1 MVDVAF
7 APAFNDILDD
17 HAAITGWESV
27 RNYADERLRNPDK
40 VSAELMDDSMKRGLA
55 VTFERYVAA
64 QRKAVAFKAHVDS
77 LFDKVDVLLCP
88 SAPGEAPEGLGVH
101 RRPAL
106 QLDLDAGRHALRHP
120 AGRHGRQGLPLG
132 VQLVGLRHDDDQLLS
147 TRRLGRGASRLRLTI
162 MPKINGERLLAD
174 LRRIADFGRYETG
187 VHRPHLS
194 PQDVESRHWLAG
206 RMKEAG
212 LEPVIDGIGTVI
224 GRSPKTGPRLLIGS
238 HSDTQPRGGWLDGV
252 MGVIYGL
259 EVARALAEDP
269 ETAHLAVDV
278 ASWADEEGHWGQMTG
293 SRSFIGMLSEA
304 DIDKARHRD
313 EGTPMRDAL
322 KAAGLD
328 KTPREHLEEGRYR
341 GYLEAHIEQGGLL
354 EASDKRIGIVT
365 AIVGIYVYRLTFSGI
380 QNHAGTT
387 PMPIRKD
394 AGVAMM
400 RLYNEVM
407 DTFPTLSGPRSVWTV
422 GKMSVEP
429 GAPAIIPGKAEMIL
443 QFRDADTAVLDA
455 LRGGADWRSSPAAN
469 AKGPCTVEC
478 VNLSTHHAD
487 GDGRPLPRR
496 DRGGGG
502 HRMRPD
508 KHVRMPSG
516 AGHDAQIL
524 GLKLPAAM
532 MFVPSIGGISHH
544 FTENTEDADIVL
556 GCQVFA
562 DATAKILK
570 GN

>member
-1 MVDVAF
+1 
-7 APAFNDILDD
+7 
-17 HAAITGWESV
+17 
-27 RNYADERLRNPDK
+27 
-40 VSAELMDDSMKRGLA
+40 
-55 VTFERYVAA
+55 
-64 QRKAVAFKAHVDS
+64 
-77 LFDKVDVLLCP
+77 
-88 SAPGEAPEGLGVH
+88 
-101 RRPAL
+101 
-106 QLDLDAGRHALRHP
+106 
-120 AGRHGRQGLPLG
+120 
-132 VQLVGLRHDDDQLLS
+132 
-147 TRRLGRGASRLRLTI
+147 
-162 MPKINGERLLAD
+162 MPTINGERLLGD
-174 LRRIADFGRYETG
+174 LRRIADFGRYQTG

-194 PQDVESRHWLAG
+194 PQDVESRHWLVA

-224 GRSPKTGPRLLIGS
+224 GKSPKTGPRILIGS

-293 SRSFIGMLSEA
+293 SRSFIGIFSEA
-304 DIDKARHRD
+304 DIDKAKHRD
-313 EGTPMRDAL
+313 EGTPMREAL
-322 KAAGLD
+322 KAAGLEGV
-328 KTPREHLEEGRYR
+328 PREHLEEGRYR

-354 EASDKRIGIVT
+354 EADEKRIGIVT
-365 AIVGIYVYRLTFSGI
+365 AIVGIMQFRLTFSGI

-400 RLYNEVM
+400 RLYNDVM
-407 DTFPTLSGPRSVWTV
+407 DKFPAVAGPRSVWTV
-422 GKMSVEP
+422 GKMSIEP
-429 GAPAIIPGKAEMIL
+429 GAPAIVPGRAEMVL
-443 QFRDADTAVLDA
+443 QFRDADYKVLQA
-455 LRGGADWRSSPAAN
+455 FEAKLMEIVADHQKNSPC
-469 AKGPCTVEC
+469 KVEC
-478 VNLSTHHAD
+478 VNLSRTQPLVMDERFLEAIEESAAVHAA
-487 GDGRPLPRR
+487 
-496 DRGGGG
+496 
-502 HRMRPD
+502 D

-516 AGHDAQIL
+516 AGHDAQVI
-524 GLKLPAAM
+524 GLKMPAAM

-544 FTENTEDADIVL
+544 FTENTHDADIVL

>member
-1 MVDVAF
+1 
-7 APAFNDILDD
+7 
-17 HAAITGWESV
+17 
-27 RNYADERLRNPDK
+27 
-40 VSAELMDDSMKRGLA
+40 
-55 VTFERYVAA
+55 
-64 QRKAVAFKAHVDS
+64 
-77 LFDKVDVLLCP
+77 
-88 SAPGEAPEGLGVH
+88 
-101 RRPAL
+101 
-106 QLDLDAGRHALRHP
+106 
-120 AGRHGRQGLPLG
+120 
-132 VQLVGLRHDDDQLLS
+132 
-147 TRRLGRGASRLRLTI
+147 
-162 MPKINGERLLAD
+162 MPTINGERLLAD
-174 LRRIADFGRYETG
+174 LRRIADFGRYQTG

-194 PQDVESRHWLAG
+194 PQDVESRHWLAA

-224 GRSPKTGPRLLIGS
+224 GKSPKTGPRILIGS

-293 SRSFIGMLSEA
+293 SRSFIGIFSEA
-304 DIDKARHRD
+304 DIDKAKHRD
-313 EGTPMRDAL
+313 EGTPMREAL
-322 KAAGLD
+322 KAAGLEGV
-328 KTPREHLEEGRYR
+328 PREHLEEGRYR

-354 EASDKRIGIVT
+354 EAGDKRIGIVT
-365 AIVGIYVYRLTFSGI
+365 AIVGIMQFRLTFSGI

-400 RLYNEVM
+400 RLYNDVM
-407 DTFPTLSGPRSVWTV
+407 DKFPAVAGPRSVWTV
-422 GKMSVEP
+422 GKMVLEP
-429 GAPAIIPGKAEMIL
+429 GAPAIVPGRAEMIL
-443 QFRDADTAVLDA
+443 QFRDADQKVLQA
-455 LRGGADWRSSPAAN
+455 FEAKLMEIVADHQKNS
-469 AKGPCTVEC
+469 PCTVEC
-478 VNLSTHHAD
+478 VNLSRTQPLLMDERFLEAIEESAGVHA
-487 GDGRPLPRR
+487 
-496 DRGGGG
+496 
-502 HRMRPD
+502 PD

-516 AGHDAQIL
+516 AGHDAQVI
-524 GLKLPAAM
+524 GLRMPAAM

-544 FTENTEDADIVL
+544 FTENTHDADIVL

>member
-1 MVDVAF
+1 V
-7 APAFNDILDD
+7 
-17 HAAITGWESV
+17 
-27 RNYADERLRNPDK
+27 
-40 VSAELMDDSMKRGLA
+40 
-55 VTFERYVAA
+55 
-64 QRKAVAFKAHVDS
+64 
-77 LFDKVDVLLCP
+77 
-88 SAPGEAPEGLGVH
+88 
-101 RRPAL
+101 
-106 QLDLDAGRHALRHP
+106 
-120 AGRHGRQGLPLG
+120 
-132 VQLVGLRHDDDQLLS
+132 
-147 TRRLGRGASRLRLTI
+147 
-162 MPKINGERLLAD
+162 PKINGDRLLAD
-174 LRRIADFGRYETG
+174 LRRIAEFGRYQTG

-212 LEPVIDGIGTVI
+212 LEPVIDGIGTVL
-224 GRSPKTGPRLLIGS
+224 GKSTKSGPRVLIGS

-259 EVARALAEDP
+259 EVARAMAEDP

-293 SRSFIGMLSEA
+293 SRSFVGMLSEA

-313 EGTPMRDAL
+313 EGTEMRAAL
-322 KAAGLD
+322 KAAGLEGV
-328 KTPREHLEEGRYR
+328 PREHLPEGKYR
-341 GYLEAHIEQGGLL
+341 GYLEAHIEQGGVL
-354 EASDKRIGIVT
+354 EATDKRIGIVT
-365 AIVGIYVYRLTFSGI
+365 AIVGIYAYRLTFSGI

-407 DTFPTLSGPRSVWTV
+407 ETFPKLTGPRSVWTV

-443 QFRDADTAVLDA
+443 QFRDADVKILDGFEKA
-455 LRGGADWRSSPAAN
+455 LLEIVAAHN
-469 AKGPCTVEC
+469 RKGPCAVEC
-478 VNLSTHHAD
+478 QNLSKTMPTVMDERFLDAIEDAAAAHA
-487 GDGRPLPRR
+487 
-496 DRGGGG
+496 
-502 HRMRPD
+502 PD
-508 KHVRMPSG
+508 KHMRMPSG

-544 FTENTEDADIVL
+544 FTENTADADIVL

-562 DATAKILK
+562 DAAAKILK

>member
-1 MVDVAF
+1 
-7 APAFNDILDD
+7 
-17 HAAITGWESV
+17 
-27 RNYADERLRNPDK
+27 
-40 VSAELMDDSMKRGLA
+40 
-55 VTFERYVAA
+55 
-64 QRKAVAFKAHVDS
+64 
-77 LFDKVDVLLCP
+77 
-88 SAPGEAPEGLGVH
+88 
-101 RRPAL
+101 
-106 QLDLDAGRHALRHP
+106 
-120 AGRHGRQGLPLG
+120 
-132 VQLVGLRHDDDQLLS
+132 
-147 TRRLGRGASRLRLTI
+147 
-162 MPKINGERLLAD
+162 MPRINGERLLAD

-212 LEPVIDGIGTVI
+212 LVPVIDGVGTVL
-224 GRSPKTGPRLLIGS
+224 GRSPKAGPRILIGS

-259 EVARALAEDP
+259 EVVRALDEDP
-269 ETAHLAVDV
+269 ATAHLAVDV

-293 SRSFIGMLSEA
+293 SRSFVGMLSEA
-304 DIDKARHRD
+304 DIDNSRHRD

-328 KTPREHLEEGRYR
+328 RTPREHLEEGRYR

-354 EASDKRIGIVT
+354 EANDKRIGVVT
-365 AIVGIYVYRLTFSGI
+365 AIVGIYQYRLTFSGT

-394 AGVAMM
+394 AGAAMM

-407 DTFPTLSGPRSVWTV
+407 EKFPALSGPRSVWTV

-429 GAPAIIPGKAEMIL
+429 GAPAIIPGRAEMIL
-443 QFRDADTAVLDA
+443 QFRDADAAVLDRFEKA
-455 LRGGADWRSSPAAN
+455 LLAIVDAAN
-469 AKGPCTVEC
+469 ANGPCRVEC
-478 VNLSTHHAD
+478 ANLSRTMPTVMDDRFLDAIEEAAVAHAP
-487 GDGRPLPRR
+487 GKT
-496 DRGGGG
+496 
-502 HRMRPD
+502 M
-508 KHVRMPSG
+508 RMPSG

-524 GLKLPAAM
+524 GRRLPAAM

-562 DATAKILK
+562 DATAKILT

>member
-1 MVDVAF
+1 M
-7 APAFNDILDD
+7 
-17 HAAITGWESV
+17 T
-27 RNYADERLRNPDK
+27 
-40 VSAELMDDSMKRGLA
+40 
-55 VTFERYVAA
+55 
-64 QRKAVAFKAHVDS
+64 
-77 LFDKVDVLLCP
+77 
-88 SAPGEAPEGLGVH
+88 
-101 RRPAL
+101 
-106 QLDLDAGRHALRHP
+106 
-120 AGRHGRQGLPLG
+120 
-132 VQLVGLRHDDDQLLS
+132 
-147 TRRLGRGASRLRLTI
+147 
-162 MPKINGERLLAD
+162 KINVERLLGD
-174 LRRIADFGRYETG
+174 LRRIADFGRYQTG

-194 PQDVESRHWLAG
+194 PQDVESRHWLAA

-224 GRSPKTGPRLLIGS
+224 GKSPKTGPRILIGS

-293 SRSFIGMLSEA
+293 SRSFIGIFSEA
-304 DIDKARHRD
+304 DIDKAKHRD
-313 EGTPMRDAL
+313 EGTPMREAL
-322 KAAGLD
+322 KAAGLEGV
-328 KTPREHLEEGRYR
+328 PREHLEEGRYR

-354 EASDKRIGIVT
+354 EAGDKRIGIVT
-365 AIVGIYVYRLTFSGI
+365 AIVGIMQFRLTFSGI

-400 RLYNEVM
+400 RLYNDVM
-407 DTFPTLSGPRSVWTV
+407 DKFPTVSGPRSVWTV
-422 GKMSVEP
+422 GKMVLEP
-429 GAPAIIPGKAEMIL
+429 GAPAIVPGRAEMIL
-443 QFRDADTAVLDA
+443 QFRDADYKILQAFEAKLMEIV
-455 LRGGADWRSSPAAN
+455 ADHQKTSAC
-469 AKGPCTVEC
+469 KVEC
-478 VNLSTHHAD
+478 VNLSRTQPLVMDERFLEAIEESAATHAA
-487 GDGRPLPRR
+487 
-496 DRGGGG
+496 
-502 HRMRPD
+502 D

-516 AGHDAQIL
+516 AGHDAQVI
-524 GLKLPAAM
+524 GLKIPAAM

-544 FTENTEDADIVL
+544 FTENTHDADIVL

>member
-1 MVDVAF
+1 
-7 APAFNDILDD
+7 
-17 HAAITGWESV
+17 
-27 RNYADERLRNPDK
+27 
-40 VSAELMDDSMKRGLA
+40 
-55 VTFERYVAA
+55 
-64 QRKAVAFKAHVDS
+64 
-77 LFDKVDVLLCP
+77 
-88 SAPGEAPEGLGVH
+88 
-101 RRPAL
+101 
-106 QLDLDAGRHALRHP
+106 
-120 AGRHGRQGLPLG
+120 
-132 VQLVGLRHDDDQLLS
+132 
-147 TRRLGRGASRLRLTI
+147 

-194 PQDVESRHWLAG
+194 PQDVESRHWLVE

-212 LEPVIDGIGTVI
+212 LEPVIDGVGTVM
-224 GRSPKTGPRLLIGS
+224 GRSPKSGPRLLMGS

-278 ASWADEEGHWGQMTG
+278 ASWADEEGHWGQMVG
-293 SRSFIGMLSEA
+293 SRSYVGLFSEA

-322 KAAGLD
+322 KAAGLESA
-328 KTPREHLEEGRYR
+328 PRVHFEEGKYR

-354 EASDKRIGIVT
+354 EAAGKRIGIVT
-365 AIVGIYVYRLTFSGI
+365 AIVGIFVFRLTFKGI

-400 RLYNEVM
+400 RLYNDVM
-407 DTFPTLSGPRSVWTV
+407 DKFPTITGPRSVWTV
-422 GKMSVEP
+422 GKMSIEP
-429 GAPAIIPGKAEMIL
+429 GAPAIIPGKAEMVL
-443 QFRDADTAVLDA
+443 QFRDADVAVLNRFEAA
-455 LRGGADWRSSPAAN
+455 LLEIVAAHN
-469 AKGPCTVEC
+469 KSGPCSVES
-478 VNLSTHHAD
+478 VNLSRTMPTVMDERFLDAIEESAATHA
-487 GDGRPLPRR
+487 PE
-496 DRGGGG
+496 
-502 HRMRPD
+502 

-516 AGHDAQIL
+516 AGHDAQVV

-544 FTENTEDADIVL
+544 FTENTADADIVL

-562 DATAKILK
+562 DAAAKILR

>member
-1 MVDVAF
+1 
-7 APAFNDILDD
+7 
-17 HAAITGWESV
+17 
-27 RNYADERLRNPDK
+27 
-40 VSAELMDDSMKRGLA
+40 
-55 VTFERYVAA
+55 
-64 QRKAVAFKAHVDS
+64 
-77 LFDKVDVLLCP
+77 
-88 SAPGEAPEGLGVH
+88 
-101 RRPAL
+101 
-106 QLDLDAGRHALRHP
+106 
-120 AGRHGRQGLPLG
+120 
-132 VQLVGLRHDDDQLLS
+132 
-147 TRRLGRGASRLRLTI
+147 
-162 MPKINGERLLAD
+162 MPTINGERLLGD
-174 LRRIADFGRYETG
+174 LRRIADFGRYQTG

-194 PQDVESRHWLAG
+194 PQDVESRHWLAA

-224 GRSPKTGPRLLIGS
+224 GKSPKTGPRILIGS

-293 SRSFIGMLSEA
+293 SRSFIGIFSEA

-313 EGTPMRDAL
+313 EGTPMREAL
-322 KAAGLD
+322 KAADLEGV
-328 KTPREHLEEGRYR
+328 PREHLEEGRYR

-354 EASDKRIGIVT
+354 KAGDKRIGIVT
-365 AIVGIYVYRLTFSGI
+365 AIVGIMQFRLTFSGI

-400 RLYNEVM
+400 RLYNDVM
-407 DTFPTLSGPRSVWTV
+407 DKFPAVAGPRSVWTV
-422 GKMSVEP
+422 GKMVLEP
-429 GAPAIIPGKAEMIL
+429 GAPAIVPGRAEMIL
-443 QFRDADTAVLDA
+443 QFRDADQKILQAFEAKLMEIV
-455 LRGGADWRSSPAAN
+455 ADHQKNS
-469 AKGPCTVEC
+469 PCTVEC
-478 VNLSTHHAD
+478 VNLSRTHPLLMDERFLEAIEEAAAVHA
-487 GDGRPLPRR
+487 
-496 DRGGGG
+496 
-502 HRMRPD
+502 PD

-516 AGHDAQIL
+516 AGHDAQVI
-524 GLKLPAAM
+524 GLKMPAAM

-544 FTENTEDADIVL
+544 FTENTHDADIVL

>member
-1 MVDVAF
+1 
-7 APAFNDILDD
+7 
-17 HAAITGWESV
+17 
-27 RNYADERLRNPDK
+27 
-40 VSAELMDDSMKRGLA
+40 
-55 VTFERYVAA
+55 
-64 QRKAVAFKAHVDS
+64 
-77 LFDKVDVLLCP
+77 
-88 SAPGEAPEGLGVH
+88 
-101 RRPAL
+101 
-106 QLDLDAGRHALRHP
+106 
-120 AGRHGRQGLPLG
+120 
-132 VQLVGLRHDDDQLLS
+132 
-147 TRRLGRGASRLRLTI
+147 
-162 MPKINGERLLAD
+162 MPRINGERLLAD

-194 PQDVESRHWLAG
+194 PQDVESRHWLAA

-212 LEPVIDGIGTVI
+212 LEPTIDGIGTVI
-224 GRSPKTGPRLLIGS
+224 GKSPKSGPRLLMGS
-238 HSDTQPRGGWLDGV
+238 HTDTQPRGGWLDGV

-293 SRSFIGMLSEA
+293 SRSFIGIFSEA

-313 EGTPMRDAL
+313 EGTPMREAL

-328 KTPREHLEEGRYR
+328 KVPREHLEEGRYR

-365 AIVGIYVYRLTFSGI
+365 AIVGIMVFRLTFGGI

-400 RLYNEVM
+400 RLYNDVM
-407 DTFPTLSGPRSVWTV
+407 DKFPAVSGPRSVWTV
-422 GKMSVEP
+422 GKMSIEP
-429 GAPAIIPGKAEMIL
+429 GAPAIVPGKAEMIL
-443 QFRDADTAVLDA
+443 QFRDADVKILQAFEARLMEIV
-455 LRGGADWRSSPAAN
+455 ADHRK
-469 AKGPCTVEC
+469 KGPCTVDC
-478 VNLSTHHAD
+478 VNLSRTQ
-487 GDGRPLPRR
+487 PLPMDERFLEAIEESAAA
-496 DRGGGG
+496 
-502 HRMRPD
+502 HAPD

-516 AGHDAQIL
+516 AGHDAQVI
-524 GLKLPAAM
+524 GLKIPAAM

-544 FTENTEDADIVL
+544 FTENTADEDIVL

-562 DATAKILK
+562 DAAAKILK

>member
-1 MVDVAF
+1 
-7 APAFNDILDD
+7 
-17 HAAITGWESV
+17 
-27 RNYADERLRNPDK
+27 
-40 VSAELMDDSMKRGLA
+40 
-55 VTFERYVAA
+55 
-64 QRKAVAFKAHVDS
+64 
-77 LFDKVDVLLCP
+77 
-88 SAPGEAPEGLGVH
+88 
-101 RRPAL
+101 
-106 QLDLDAGRHALRHP
+106 
-120 AGRHGRQGLPLG
+120 
-132 VQLVGLRHDDDQLLS
+132 
-147 TRRLGRGASRLRLTI
+147 

-212 LEPVIDGIGTVI
+212 LEPVIDGVGTVL
-224 GRSPKTGPRLLIGS
+224 GRSPKSGPRILVGS

-269 ETAHLAVDV
+269 ETSHLAVDV
-278 ASWADEEGHWGQMTG
+278 ASWADEEGHWGQMVG
-293 SRSFIGMLSEA
+293 SRSFVGLFSED
-304 DIDKARHRD
+304 DIDKARRV
-313 EGTPMRDAL
+313 
-322 KAAGLD
+322 
-328 KTPREHLEEGRYR
+328 HLEDGKYR

-407 DTFPTLSGPRSVWTV
+407 ETFPKLAGPRSVWTV
-422 GKMSVEP
+422 GKMSIEP

-443 QFRDADTAVLDA
+443 QFRDADVAILQRLEAA
-455 LRGGADWRSSPAAN
+455 LLEIVSNHQAR
-469 AKGPCTVEC
+469 GPCAIDC
-478 VNLSTHHAD
+478 VNLSRTMPAPMEERLLDALDEAAETHAPGQH
-487 GDGRPLPRR
+487 
-496 DRGGGG
+496 
-502 HRMRPD
+502 M
-508 KHVRMPSG
+508 RMPSG

-524 GLKLPAAM
+524 AQRLPAAM
-532 MFVPSIGGISHH
+532 MFVPSIGGVSHH
-544 FTENTEDADIVL
+544 FSENTADADIVL

-562 DATAKILK
+562 DAVVRILK
-570 GN
+570 GTSPPSLTARVGDLD

>member
-1 MVDVAF
+1 
-7 APAFNDILDD
+7 
-17 HAAITGWESV
+17 
-27 RNYADERLRNPDK
+27 
-40 VSAELMDDSMKRGLA
+40 
-55 VTFERYVAA
+55 
-64 QRKAVAFKAHVDS
+64 
-77 LFDKVDVLLCP
+77 
-88 SAPGEAPEGLGVH
+88 
-101 RRPAL
+101 
-106 QLDLDAGRHALRHP
+106 
-120 AGRHGRQGLPLG
+120 
-132 VQLVGLRHDDDQLLS
+132 
-147 TRRLGRGASRLRLTI
+147 

-174 LRRIADFGRYETG
+174 LRRIADFGRYQTG

-212 LEPVIDGIGTVI
+212 LEPVIDGVGTVL
-224 GRSPKTGPRLLIGS
+224 GKSPKTGPRILLGS

-293 SRSFIGMLSEA
+293 SRSFMGMLSET

-313 EGTPMRDAL
+313 EGTPMREAL
-322 KAAGLD
+322 KVAGLEG
-328 KTPREHLEEGRYR
+328 TPREHLEEGRYR

-354 EASDKRIGIVT
+354 EATDKHIGIVT

-407 DTFPTLSGPRSVWTV
+407 EAFPKLSGPRSVWTV
-422 GKMSVEP
+422 GRMSVEP

-443 QFRDADTAVLDA
+443 QFRDADKAVLDRFEAA
-455 LRGGADWRSSPAAN
+455 LLEIVAAAN

-478 VNLSTHHAD
+478 VNLSRTMPVAMDDRFLDSIEEAAAVHA
-487 GDGRPLPRR
+487 
-496 DRGGGG
+496 
-502 HRMRPD
+502 PD
-508 KHVRMPSG
+508 LHTRMPSG
-516 AGHDAQIL
+516 AGHDAQVI

-544 FTENTEDADIVL
+544 FTENTADADIVR

>member
-1 MVDVAF
+1 
-7 APAFNDILDD
+7 
-17 HAAITGWESV
+17 
-27 RNYADERLRNPDK
+27 
-40 VSAELMDDSMKRGLA
+40 
-55 VTFERYVAA
+55 
-64 QRKAVAFKAHVDS
+64 
-77 LFDKVDVLLCP
+77 
-88 SAPGEAPEGLGVH
+88 
-101 RRPAL
+101 
-106 QLDLDAGRHALRHP
+106 
-120 AGRHGRQGLPLG
+120 
-132 VQLVGLRHDDDQLLS
+132 
-147 TRRLGRGASRLRLTI
+147 
-162 MPKINGERLLAD
+162 MPTINGERLLAD
-174 LRRIADFGRYETG
+174 LRRIADFGRYQTG

-194 PQDVESRHWLAG
+194 PQDVESRHWLAA

-224 GRSPKTGPRLLIGS
+224 GKSPRTGPRILIGS

-293 SRSFIGMLSEA
+293 SRSFIGIFSEA
-304 DIDKARHRD
+304 DIDKAKHRD
-313 EGTPMRDAL
+313 EGTPMREAL
-322 KAAGLD
+322 KAAGLEGV
-328 KTPREHLEEGRYR
+328 PREHLEEGRYR

-354 EASDKRIGIVT
+354 EAGDKRIGIVT
-365 AIVGIYVYRLTFSGI
+365 AIVGITQFRLTFSGI

-400 RLYNEVM
+400 RLYNDVM
-407 DTFPTLSGPRSVWTV
+407 NEFPAVAGPRSVWTV
-422 GKMSVEP
+422 GKMVLEP
-429 GAPAIIPGKAEMIL
+429 GAPAIVPGRAEMIL
-443 QFRDADTAVLDA
+443 QFRDADQKVLQA
-455 LRGGADWRSSPAAN
+455 FEAKLMEIVADHQKNS
-469 AKGPCTVEC
+469 PCTVEC
-478 VNLSTHHAD
+478 VNLSRTQPLLMDERFLEAIEESAAVHA
-487 GDGRPLPRR
+487 
-496 DRGGGG
+496 
-502 HRMRPD
+502 PD

-516 AGHDAQIL
+516 AGHDAQVI
-524 GLKLPAAM
+524 GLRMPAAM

-544 FTENTEDADIVL
+544 FTENTHDADIVL

>member
-1 MVDVAF
+1 
-7 APAFNDILDD
+7 
-17 HAAITGWESV
+17 
-27 RNYADERLRNPDK
+27 
-40 VSAELMDDSMKRGLA
+40 
-55 VTFERYVAA
+55 
-64 QRKAVAFKAHVDS
+64 
-77 LFDKVDVLLCP
+77 
-88 SAPGEAPEGLGVH
+88 
-101 RRPAL
+101 
-106 QLDLDAGRHALRHP
+106 
-120 AGRHGRQGLPLG
+120 
-132 VQLVGLRHDDDQLLS
+132 
-147 TRRLGRGASRLRLTI
+147 
-162 MPKINGERLLAD
+162 MPTINGERLLAD
-174 LRRIADFGRYETG
+174 LRRIADFGRYQTG

-194 PQDVESRHWLAG
+194 PQDVESRHWLAA

-224 GRSPKTGPRLLIGS
+224 GKSPKTGPRILIGS

-293 SRSFIGMLSEA
+293 SRSFIGIFSEA
-304 DIDKARHRD
+304 DIDKAKHRD
-313 EGTPMRDAL
+313 EGTPMREAL
-322 KAAGLD
+322 KAAGLEGV
-328 KTPREHLEEGRYR
+328 PREHLEEGRYR

-354 EASDKRIGIVT
+354 EAGDKRIGIVT
-365 AIVGIYVYRLTFSGI
+365 AIVGIMQFRLTFSGI

-400 RLYNEVM
+400 RLYNDVM
-407 DTFPTLSGPRSVWTV
+407 DKFPAVAGPRSVWTV
-422 GKMSVEP
+422 GKMVLEP
-429 GAPAIIPGKAEMIL
+429 GAPAIVPGRAEMIL
-443 QFRDADTAVLDA
+443 QFRDADQKVLQSFEA
-455 LRGGADWRSSPAAN
+455 KLMEIVADHQKNS
-469 AKGPCTVEC
+469 PCTVEC
-478 VNLSTHHAD
+478 VNLSRTQPLLMDERFLEAIEESAGVHA
-487 GDGRPLPRR
+487 
-496 DRGGGG
+496 
-502 HRMRPD
+502 PD

-516 AGHDAQIL
+516 AGHDAQVI
-524 GLKLPAAM
+524 GLKMPAAM

-544 FTENTEDADIVL
+544 FTENTHDADIVL

>member
-1 MVDVAF
+1 
-7 APAFNDILDD
+7 
-17 HAAITGWESV
+17 
-27 RNYADERLRNPDK
+27 
-40 VSAELMDDSMKRGLA
+40 
-55 VTFERYVAA
+55 
-64 QRKAVAFKAHVDS
+64 
-77 LFDKVDVLLCP
+77 
-88 SAPGEAPEGLGVH
+88 
-101 RRPAL
+101 
-106 QLDLDAGRHALRHP
+106 
-120 AGRHGRQGLPLG
+120 
-132 VQLVGLRHDDDQLLS
+132 
-147 TRRLGRGASRLRLTI
+147 
-162 MPKINGERLLAD
+162 
-174 LRRIADFGRYETG
+174 

-212 LEPVIDGIGTVI
+212 LEPVIDGIGTVL
-224 GRSPKTGPRLLIGS
+224 GKSPKAGPRILIGS

-293 SRSFIGMLSEA
+293 SRSFVGMFGDA
-304 DIDKARHRD
+304 DIDRARFRD
-313 EGTPMRDAL
+313 DPGKTLRGAL
-322 KAAGLD
+322 KDAGLEG
-328 KTPREHLEEGRYR
+328 KPREHLEEGRYR
-341 GYLEAHIEQGGLL
+341 GYLEAHIEQGGVL
-354 EASDKRIGIVT
+354 EQTERRIGIVT
-365 AIVGIYVYRLTFSGI
+365 AIVGIYAYRLTFSGI

-407 DTFPTLSGPRSVWTV
+407 ETFPTLAGPRSVWTV
-422 GKMSVEP
+422 GKLSVEP

-443 QFRDADTAVLDA
+443 QFRDSDKAVLDRFEKA
-455 LRGGADWRSSPAAN
+455 LLEIVAAHDSR
-469 AKGPCTVEC
+469 GPCEVAC
-478 VNLSTHHAD
+478 VNLSRTMPTVMDDRFLDAIEEAAAVHA
-487 GDGRPLPRR
+487 
-496 DRGGGG
+496 
-502 HRMRPD
+502 PD
-508 KHVRMPSG
+508 KHMRMPSG

-544 FTENTEDADIVL
+544 FTENTADADIVL

-562 DATAKILK
+562 DATARILK

>member
-1 MVDVAF
+1 
-7 APAFNDILDD
+7 
-17 HAAITGWESV
+17 
-27 RNYADERLRNPDK
+27 
-40 VSAELMDDSMKRGLA
+40 
-55 VTFERYVAA
+55 
-64 QRKAVAFKAHVDS
+64 
-77 LFDKVDVLLCP
+77 
-88 SAPGEAPEGLGVH
+88 
-101 RRPAL
+101 
-106 QLDLDAGRHALRHP
+106 
-120 AGRHGRQGLPLG
+120 
-132 VQLVGLRHDDDQLLS
+132 
-147 TRRLGRGASRLRLTI
+147 
-162 MPKINGERLLAD
+162 MPTINGERLLGD
-174 LRRIADFGRYETG
+174 LRRIADFGRYQTG

-194 PQDVESRHWLAG
+194 PQDVESRHWLAA

-224 GRSPKTGPRLLIGS
+224 GKSPKTGPRILIGS

-293 SRSFIGMLSEA
+293 SRSFIGIFSEA
-304 DIDKARHRD
+304 DIDKAKHRD
-313 EGTPMRDAL
+313 EGTPMREAL
-322 KAAGLD
+322 KAAGLEGV
-328 KTPREHLEEGRYR
+328 PREHLEEGRYR

-354 EASDKRIGIVT
+354 EAGEKRIGIVT
-365 AIVGIYVYRLTFSGI
+365 AIVGIMQFRLTFSGI

-400 RLYNEVM
+400 RLYNDVM
-407 DTFPTLSGPRSVWTV
+407 DKFPAVAGPRSVWTV
-422 GKMSVEP
+422 GKMSIEP
-429 GAPAIIPGKAEMIL
+429 GAPAIVPGRAEMVL
-443 QFRDADTAVLDA
+443 QFRDADYKVLQA
-455 LRGGADWRSSPAAN
+455 FEAKLMEIVADHQKNSPC
-469 AKGPCTVEC
+469 KVEC
-478 VNLSTHHAD
+478 VNLSRTQPLVMDERFLEAIEEAAAVHAA
-487 GDGRPLPRR
+487 
-496 DRGGGG
+496 
-502 HRMRPD
+502 D

-516 AGHDAQIL
+516 AGHDAQVI
-524 GLKLPAAM
+524 GLKMPAAM

-544 FTENTEDADIVL
+544 FTENTHDADIVL

>member
-1 MVDVAF
+1 
-7 APAFNDILDD
+7 
-17 HAAITGWESV
+17 
-27 RNYADERLRNPDK
+27 
-40 VSAELMDDSMKRGLA
+40 
-55 VTFERYVAA
+55 
-64 QRKAVAFKAHVDS
+64 
-77 LFDKVDVLLCP
+77 
-88 SAPGEAPEGLGVH
+88 
-101 RRPAL
+101 
-106 QLDLDAGRHALRHP
+106 
-120 AGRHGRQGLPLG
+120 
-132 VQLVGLRHDDDQLLS
+132 
-147 TRRLGRGASRLRLTI
+147 
-162 MPKINGERLLAD
+162 MPTINGERLLGD
-174 LRRIADFGRYETG
+174 LRRIADFGRYQTG

-194 PQDVESRHWLAG
+194 PQDVESRHWLAA

-224 GRSPKTGPRLLIGS
+224 GKSPKTGPRILIGS

-293 SRSFIGMLSEA
+293 SRSFIGIFSEA
-304 DIDKARHRD
+304 DIDKAKHRD
-313 EGTPMRDAL
+313 EGTPMREAL
-322 KAAGLD
+322 KAADLEGV
-328 KTPREHLEEGRYR
+328 PREHLEEGRYR

-354 EASDKRIGIVT
+354 EAGDKRIGIVT
-365 AIVGIYVYRLTFSGI
+365 AIVGIMQFRLTFSGI

-400 RLYNEVM
+400 RLYNDVM
-407 DTFPTLSGPRSVWTV
+407 DKFPAVAGPRSVWTV
-422 GKMSVEP
+422 GKMVLEP
-429 GAPAIIPGKAEMIL
+429 GAPAIVPGRAEMIL
-443 QFRDADTAVLDA
+443 QFRDADQKILQAFEAKLMEIV
-455 LRGGADWRSSPAAN
+455 ADHQKNS
-469 AKGPCTVEC
+469 PCTVEC
-478 VNLSTHHAD
+478 VNLSRTHPLLMDERFLEAIEEAAAVHA
-487 GDGRPLPRR
+487 
-496 DRGGGG
+496 
-502 HRMRPD
+502 PD

-516 AGHDAQIL
+516 AGHDAQVI
-524 GLKLPAAM
+524 GLKMPAAM

-544 FTENTEDADIVL
+544 FTENTHDADIVL